1 MVNRTY
7 FRWLKHETWWGV
19 LTINILNSYVCLLK
33 YWWLIRLGIQR
44 VSFNRGIIAIHNQ
57 LDVIWDGS
65 PAVLSTGKSPDE
77 HLNVNI
83 IELNEFFCLAMFDD
97 QKLR

>member
-1 MVNRTY
+1 MQNPNWSNLLITQ
-7 FRWLKHETWWGV
+7 LIT
-19 LTINILNSYVCLLK
+19 NITANSSKV
-33 YWWLIRLGIQR
+33 IRLGIQR

-65 PAVLSTGKSPDE
+65 PAVLSTGKSPNE

-83 IELNEFFCLAMFDD
+83 IELNEFFV
-97 QKLR
+97 